1 MEALLLC
8 ALAFGPLAFGAV
20 EAWSLAVLQALVF
33 AALALAILR
42 GAKREGRSQLAPFFV
57 SVVGIA
63 VLGLL
68 QFLHHRPLT
77 QPGAIL
83 PFTVA
88 VHRTG
93 PAALLWAAYA
103 ALLWC
108 ASRALDGR
116 PALRRLAWTV
126 FLVGMAVAVIG
137 LMQGGQG
144 NSAYYGLRPVRQG
157 EPFGPYPNRDH
168 AASLMAM
175 SLCVGLGIFFSRL
188 ARQSRER
195 GIGRILEKA
204 ALLILVLFFVAV
216 ISLGLWQT
224 HSRGGINSLAATLCA
239 AGFLATGRIR
249 SPLARWAARAVPVCA
264 AAGYGLFLHSH
275 PDWLGSVF
283 SVPDSSTA
291 CRLSMYRSGLRLLR
305 DFPIFGIGL
314 GAAQSVFPA
323 YQEGIVQGLVEHLH
337 NDWLELAV
345 SAGLVGAVVYTGAL
359 LVFLRRMARLWLTSP
374 SRELTWLSFGIFSA
388 VLAFML
394 HGLVDFSFQIPANAF
409 VFLALIAL
417 LEGSLRFAQTP
428 EEEAPVPARGP
439 RAAAPPGRT
448 AAALAALA
456 LAGFAMR
463 PALSNRR
470 SDPDLEY
477 RTARTMLAQAMHSP
491 PAGRPALLREAFSH
505 ARSAQA
511 VEPCNPRFRQAAGA
525 ILWYLGRRSD
535 GRGLLGATP
544 SP

>member
-63 VLGLL
+63 VLGFL
-68 QFLHHRPLT
+68 QFLHPRPLT
-77 QPGAIL
+77 QPSAIL

-126 FLVGMAVAVIG
+126 FLVGTAVAVIG

-144 NSAYYGLRPVRQG
+144 NNAYYGLRPVRQG
-157 EPFGPYPNRDH
+157 DPFGPYPNRDH

-175 SLCVGLGIFFSRL
+175 SLCVGLGIFFSLL

-204 ALLILVLFFVAV
+204 ALMILVLFFVAV

-224 HSRGGINSLAATLCA
+224 HSRGGINSLVIALCGI
-239 AGFLATGRIR
+239 GFLAAGRFQAPWLR
-249 SPLARWAARAVPVCA
+249 RVMRALPVCA
-264 AAGYGLFLHSH
+264 AVGYGLFLYLH
-275 PDWLGSVF
+275 PYWLGSVF
-283 SVPDSSTA
+283 GVPDSSTA
-291 CRLSMYRSGLRLLR
+291 YRLSMYRSGLRLLR
-305 DFPIFGIGL
+305 DFPVFGIGL
-314 GAAQSVFPA
+314 GAAQSAFPG
-323 YQEGIVQGLVEHLH
+323 YQEGVLQGIVEHLH
-337 NDWLELAV
+337 SDWLELAV

-359 LVFLRRMARLWLTSP
+359 LVFLRRMARRWLISP
-374 SRELTWLSFGIFSA
+374 SRELLWLSAGAFAA
-388 VLAFML
+388 VLAFAL
-394 HGLVDFSFQIPANAF
+394 HGFVDFSFQIPANAV
-409 VFLALIAL
+409 VFLSLIAL
-417 LEGSLRFAQTP
+417 LEGALRLAHLP
-428 EEEAPVPARGP
+428 EEETPEPGNGPGPIAPS
-439 RAAAPPGRT
+439 RA
-448 AAALAALA
+448 AAALAAGALLLLA
-456 LAGFAMR
+456 IL
-463 PALSNRR
+463 PAVSRR
-470 SDPDLEY
+470 QSDPDSVC
-477 RTARTMLAQAMHSP
+477 RAAQALLARALQGP
-491 PAGRPALLREAFSH
+491 PERRAALLRDALSH
-505 ARSAQA
+505 ARNAYA
-511 VEPCNPRFRQAAGA
+511 AEPCNPRFRRSVGT
-525 ILWYLGRRSD
+525 ILWYLRRPGD
-535 GRGLLGATP
+535 GLGLLRTNP
-544 SP
+544 SF